1 MPLKKGSS
9 KKVISENIGEM
20 VGKYK
25 RTGSIGTS
33 KPASK
38 KKAAAQAAAIAYE
51 EAGKSRKP
59 KMAAKGGA
67 VKKPKGAFMM
77 VKRKDADRKTAI
89 Y

>member
-25 RTGSIGTS
+25 RTGAIGTS
-33 KPASK
+33 KPSSSK
-38 KKAAAQAAAIAYE
+38 KAVAQAAAIAYE
-51 EAGKSRKP
+51 EAGKARKP
-59 KMAAKGGA
+59 KMAAKGGEM
-67 VKKPKGAFMM
+67 KKPKGAVMM
-77 VKRKDADRKTAI
+77 VKRRDADQKTAI

>member
-25 RTGSIGTS
+25 RTGTIGTS
-33 KPASK
+33 KPSSA

-51 EAGKSRKP
+51 EAGKSKKP
-59 KMAAKGGA
+59 KMAAKGGEM
-67 VKKPKGAFMM
+67 KKPKGAFMM
-77 VKRKDADRKTAI
+77 VKRKDANQKTAI

>member
-25 RTGSIGTS
+25 STGAIGTS
-33 KPASK
+33 KPSSSK
-38 KKAAAQAAAIAYE
+38 KATAQAVAIAYE
-51 EAGKSRKP
+51 EAGKARKP
-59 KMAAKGGA
+59 KTAAKGGDR
-67 VKKPKGAFMM
+67 KKPKGAVMM
-77 VKRKDADRKTAI
+77 VKRKDADQKTAI